1 MQYWARGTDEVK
13 QPKHNTENYKKMSNT
28 DLTNKLGVNPDVH
41 EGKAVLVSYKTP
53 AVSLIVKSDVHEGKA
68 VLVFYKTPAVSL
80 IVKFLF
86 FIRHLPCHS

>member
-41 EGKAVLVSYKTP
+41 EGVYYTLCILYKTKNG
-53 AVSLIVKSDVHEGKA
+53 IHKNNKWQ
-68 VLVFYKTPAVSL
+68 KN
-80 IVKFLF
+80 
-86 FIRHLPCHS
+86 LPD